1 LRRRLSRKACLG
13 LSALALA
20 VTCAHAG
27 TRGHDPVEQTS
38 PPGNFSPL
46 KIPHLPRAPK
56 LEDFAGM
63 QASPPVAHAMLKVD
77 SFWQHDPHDGQPAS
91 EHTEAYLGYTDTA
104 LYVVV
109 LAFDKKMDA
118 LRSHM
123 VRREQINDED
133 QVGIWLDTFHD
144 KRHAV
149 FFFINPMGIQQEG
162 TMLEGAD
169 FDLSW
174 DTVWNSETKIL
185 PQGWI
190 GYIAIPFKS
199 LRFKRST
206 DVQEWGFIIERDI
219 QHNGGEHSFYP
230 RNSPDKQGLLSQE
243 GELSGIRGISPG
255 RNMQFVPYA
264 SFRSARDLD
273 LRDPTHGVFV
283 SKPADFNA
291 GLDAKFVLKD
301 SLVLDT
307 TINPDFGQVESDDP
321 QVTVNQRFE
330 VFFPEKR
337 PFFQENTSYFSTPI
351 NLVFTRRII
360 DPLYGIRLT
369 GKLGRWSIGTLLAD
383 DQSPGER
390 VLPGD
395 PMYGRHAYF
404 GVVRVSREFGQH
416 GSSIGFIYTDREL
429 HTSPHTTCA
438 DTALAS
444 GFDQSDPCITSMNRV
459 GGFDT
464 HLKFNANW
472 QLDAQAVTS
481 QTRLND
487 GSYSAGPAYHAYLER
502 SSRKMEFNSLYQDH
516 APGFETRTGFFQ
528 RPDIR
533 WFSNFFQR
541 RFYVEGKHLLFHG
554 PSLYTRNI
562 WDHKGRRIEYFSTAR
577 YQWAFNGRTDLS
589 FYGNYGHERL
599 RPVDF
604 SSLLSDHD
612 YPHYQ
617 TGFTFSSQH
626 FNWMALNLEA
636 NRGQDT
642 NYDPAVGPPVLG
654 KSRFVMAGITLRA
667 IKGLTVEN
675 TYLYTSLR
683 DVHTE
688 LNMFNNHILRTKW
701 NYQFTRRFSLRLI
714 GQYNANLSNTA
725 LTSLQNAKS
734 FNGDV
739 LFTYLV
745 HPGTAVYVGYNSDV
759 ANLDRSL
766 LPDPAVAPQLLRSPD
781 RFINDGRQLFVK
793 VSYLLRF

>member
-1 LRRRLSRKACLG
+1 ML

-20 VTCAHAG
+20 GAAAHAG
-27 TRGHDPVEQTS
+27 TRGADSSQPATPAPSH
-38 PPGNFSPL
+38 FSPL
-46 KIPHLPRAPK
+46 RIPRLPRPPTLA
-56 LEDFAGM
+56 DFAGM
-63 QASPPVAHAMLKVD
+63 QASAAIAHTMLKVD
-77 SFWQHDPHDGQPAS
+77 RFWQRDPYDGQPIS
-91 EHTEAYLGYTDTA
+91 ERTEAYLGYTGTT
-104 LYVVV
+104 LYLVV
-109 LAFDKKMDA
+109 LAFDRRMDA

-133 QVGIWLDTFHD
+133 QIGIWLDTFHD
-144 KRHAV
+144 QRHGV
-149 FFFINPMGIQQEG
+149 FFFINPLGIQQEG

-174 DTVWNSETKIL
+174 DTVWDSETRIF

-199 LRFKRST
+199 LRFPRSAGMQ
-206 DVQEWGFIIERDI
+206 DWGFILERDI

-230 RNSPDKQGLLSQE
+230 RNSPNKQGLLAQE
-243 GELSGIRGISPG
+243 GALSGIEGISPG
-255 RNMQFVPYA
+255 RNLQFVPYA

-273 LRDPTHGVFV
+273 LRNPAHGVFV
-283 SKPADFNA
+283 SKPADINA
-291 GLDAKFVLKD
+291 GLDAKAVIKD
-301 SLVLDT
+301 SLVLDA

-337 PFFQENTSYFSTPI
+337 PFFQENTNFFKTPI
-351 NLVFTRRII
+351 NLVFTRRIV
-360 DPLYGIRLT
+360 DPLYGVRLT
-369 GKLGRWSIGTLLAD
+369 GKLGRWSLGTLFAD
-383 DQSPGER
+383 DQSPGES

-395 PMYGRHAYF
+395 PLFGRHAYF

-416 GSSIGFIYTDREL
+416 GSNFGFIYTDREL
-429 HTSPHTTCA
+429 HTSAHTTCA

-444 GFDQSDPCITSMNRV
+444 SIDQTDPCITSMNRV

-464 HLKFNANW
+464 HLKFTPNW
-472 QLDAQAVTS
+472 QLDGQAVTS

-487 GSYSAGPAYHAYLER
+487 GSYSAGPGYHLYLER
-502 SSRKMEFNSLYQDH
+502 SSRNLEFNSLYQDN
-516 APGFETRTGFFQ
+516 APGFETKTGFFQ

-533 WFSNFFQR
+533 WFSNFLQR

-562 WDHKGRRIEYFSTAR
+562 WDHQGRRIEYTSTAR
-577 YQWAFNGRTDLS
+577 YQWAFIGRTDLS
-589 FYGNYGHERL
+589 LYGSYGHERL

-604 SSLLSDHD
+604 SSLVADQD

-617 TGFTFSSQH
+617 TGFTFASRY
-626 FNWMALNLEA
+626 FNLIALNLEF

-642 NYDPAVGPPVLG
+642 NYQPAVGPPVLG
-654 KSRFVMAGITLRA
+654 KSRFAQAGVTVRALR
-667 IKGLTVEN
+667 GLTVEN

-683 DVHTE
+683 DVHTD
-688 LNMFNNHILRTKW
+688 LNMFNSHILRSKW
-701 NYQFTRRFSLRLI
+701 NYQFTRQFSLRVI
-714 GQYNANLSNTA
+714 GQYNANLTNTA
-725 LTSLQNAKS
+725 LTSLQHAKS

-766 LPDPAVAPQLLRSPD
+766 LPDPADPPQLLRSA
-781 RFINDGRQLFVK
+781 RFLNDGRQLFVK